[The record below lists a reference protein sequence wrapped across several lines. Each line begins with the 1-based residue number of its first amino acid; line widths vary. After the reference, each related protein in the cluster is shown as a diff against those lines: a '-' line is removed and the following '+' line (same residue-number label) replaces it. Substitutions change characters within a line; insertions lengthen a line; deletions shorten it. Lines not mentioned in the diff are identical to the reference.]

1 MKIAILGFGKE
12 GKSALRFFKRTPR
25 YKSAKV
31 DILDEKQNK
40 TYLEHL
46 AAYDLIVKS
55 PGVAFSLPEV
65 AKAYA
70 SGILFTSATALF
82 FDHAKGLLI
91 GITGTKGKGTTA
103 TLLYRM
109 LRQCNKDV
117 YLAGNIGIPM
127 LDILPKLTK
136 DSTAV
141 LELSSFQLH
150 HLLFSPRIAV
160 VLDIFPDHLDAHES
174 FEEYIEAKGGIVAN
188 QKEHDVVFY
197 FSDNKHASDLANQS
211 RAKRIGIQPDAF
223 TLFLPKD
230 LQLVGMHNFRNAV
243 MAASV
248 ALYLGCDP
256 GVIKQVARK
265 FMGNPLRLQKVRD
278 AGGILFYNDSAS
290 TNPVSTA
297 AAVRAFQTPTILIAG
312 GRDKGFPYDALKS
325 VAHWPAL
332 QHAVLVGENAPLL
345 KRAFMNAEITEVD
358 TLEKAVYTAFRYATK
373 KRKKGQTWNIVF
385 SPGAASFDQFKN
397 YKERGKKFNE
407 IVKHLKI

>member
-1 MKIAILGFGKE
+1 MSYLCLMKIAILGFGKE

-117 YLAGNIGIPM
+117 YLAGNIGIPI

-174 FEEYIEAKGGIVAN
+174 FEEYLEAKGGIVAH
-188 QKEHDVVFY
+188 QKEQDVVFY
-197 FSDNKHASDLANQS
+197 FSDNTYATDLAKQS
-211 RAKRIGIQPDAF
+211 HGKHIDIRPEAF
-223 TLFLPKD
+223 TLFSVKD
-230 LQLVGMHNFRNAV
+230 LQMRGMHNFRNAV

-248 ALYLGCDP
+248 ALYLDCDP
-256 GVIKQVARK
+256 AIIKRVVQRFV
-265 FMGNPLRLQKVRD
+265 GNPLRLQKVRD
-278 AGGILFYNDSAS
+278 LDGILFYNDSAS
-290 TNPVSTA
+290 TNPISTA
-297 AAVRAFQTPTILIAG
+297 AAIQAFETPTILIAG
-312 GRDKGFPYDALKS
+312 GRDKGFPYDALKR
-325 VAHWPAL
+325 VARWP
-332 QHAVLVGENAPLL
+332 
-345 KRAFMNAEITEVD
+345 T
-358 TLEKAVYTAFRYATK
+358 
-373 KRKKGQTWNIVF
+373 
-385 SPGAASFDQFKN
+385 
-397 YKERGKKFNE
+397 
-407 IVKHLKI
+407 